1 VQVGDQ
7 HPQETQQPEDQQGI
21 VDPQAAAHISQHANA
36 CSYEHPF
43 WCKAHGRHKG
53 VTIRRARRL
62 AVAIGLMLLVSS
74 CLADP
79 QHGQSVDLLDGLS
92 TARGVLSQQPAR
104 LEEACNAVGDV
115 QTRLYGEPGL
125 VNVQP
130 AWSQLRHAADA
141 LNAVCGQATLLDQ
154 PAAESAAIRA
164 AHQRWESGIQRE
176 MAVACDHLRAA
187 AAALNRDAPC

>member
-1 VQVGDQ
+1 VQVSDQ
-7 HPQETQQPEDQQGI
+7 HPQETQQPEDQQRI
-21 VDPQAAAHISQHANA
+21 VDPQTAAHISQHANV

-43 WCKAHGRHKG
+43 WCKDDGRHKG
-53 VTIRRARRL
+53 VTIRWAGWL
-62 AVAIGLMLLVSS
+62 ATAIGLMLVSS

-79 QHGQSVDLLDGLS
+79 QHRQTVDLLDALS
-92 TARGVLSQQPAR
+92 TARGILSQQPAR
-104 LEEACNAVGDV
+104 LDEACNAVGDV

-154 PAAESAAIRA
+154 PAPDSAAIRA

-176 MAVACDHLRAA
+176 MGVACDHLRAA
-187 AAALNRDAPC
+187 AVALNRDAPC